1 MAKQIR
7 KEARTKSTS
16 WKLYGLSVMMMVW
29 MGAGIFPFSPVA
41 SASETELVVFAA
53 ASTTNAVTEV
63 GEKFAVRNPG
73 HIKTSFA
80 SSSTLAKQI
89 ANGAPVDVYISA
101 NKKWMDFLEEKN
113 LLAQGSRFDL
123 LSNRI
128 VLIVPD
134 DSHLEP
140 VTLGPDF
147 PLAAMLDGG
156 RLSLGDPEHVPA
168 GIYGKKAL
176 QSLAIWESVK
186 DHLAPM
192 KDVRA
197 ALTLVERGEA
207 PVGLVYATDAAI
219 SKKVRVIGVFPE
231 ESHPPIVYP
240 VAVMSERL
248 TPAAERFLNFLKTPE
263 ARAVFEKYGFSSIR

>member
-7 KEARTKSTS
+7 KETRTKSTN
-16 WKLYGLSVMMMVW
+16 WKIYGLSVMMMVW
-29 MGAGIFPFSPVA
+29 MGAGIFPFFPVA

-63 GEKFAVRNPG
+63 GEKFAARNPG